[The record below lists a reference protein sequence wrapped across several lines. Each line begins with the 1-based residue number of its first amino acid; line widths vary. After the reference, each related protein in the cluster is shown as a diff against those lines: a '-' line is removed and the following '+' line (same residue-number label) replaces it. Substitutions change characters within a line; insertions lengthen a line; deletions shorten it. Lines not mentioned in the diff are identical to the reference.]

1 MVKMHC
7 MKARQSSGMVDPGG
21 DVEERNSVLGALRY
35 GVILWERVKGLQV
48 DQHLIR
54 LVYTT
59 EGRITWVLTREI
71 HSICSQNCLKQGTL
85 NNPLS

>member
-1 MVKMHC
+1 MVKIHC
-7 MKARQSSGMVDPGG
+7 MKARQRRYRHGG
-21 DVEERNSVLGALRY
+21 SRVDVEERNSVLGALRY

-59 EGRITWVLTREI
+59 EGRIT
-71 HSICSQNCLKQGTL
+71 C
-85 NNPLS
+85 